1 MERAHCKSEI
11 ADCAARS
18 CPSFS
23 RVPDLKSPQAVEGKA
38 GRLWQRVDRKCE
50 VSLDLADNL
59 NSVCL
64 AIILNAEVLS
74 VL

>member
-1 MERAHCKSEI
+1 M
-11 ADCAARS
+11 
-18 CPSFS
+18 
-23 RVPDLKSPQAVEGKA
+23 PDLKSPQAVEGKA